1 MKKKEEIINS
11 YIKAI
16 LSLDKNSNE
25 YKALIEDLKR
35 FKAN

>member
-1 MKKKEEIINS
+1 MKKKEIINS

-16 LSLDKNSNE
+16 LSLDKNSKE
-25 YKALIEDLKR
+25 YKALMKDLKR

>member
-1 MKKKEEIINS
+1 MKKKEEIINA

-25 YKALIEDLKR
+25 YKALMKDLRR